1 MTVASTLSNAPS
13 LAESIDA
20 IRGGVRDLIES
31 ITLPRSTWMRVL
43 TAGSAARGHRAPRLE
58 RSPDPAD
65 LVEAISG
72 IEKLKNSLD
81 ALQAHYEVA
90 LREERIRAQQ
100 GAGLPKAKL
109 GSGVGDEVALARGIS
124 PARASRQLALRRVI
138 VETLPG
144 TWKRMAE
151 GDISAWTAEEV
162 ASSVFVLDDEDRRQ
176 IDQELA
182 PILHELSPRTA
193 GRRARARADA
203 LDQEAALAR
212 IRRNHAHRHVSQRPA
227 AEGMMRL
234 SALLPLH
241 AGVAAFAA
249 LSAAADSARAQGDE
263 RSRGQVMADELAERV
278 TGAPGAI
285 VPVEI
290 QLLMTDRT
298 LLAGASDAAELE
310 GQAIP
315 GAVARHLALTGD
327 PSPRVEPRAS
337 STDAPAAT
345 GQRAEIPDP
354 SVPRWIRRLYADPVT
369 GELESMDSRKRLFN
383 GAVRRFVIARD
394 RQCRTPGCEAAPRHV
409 HHVERYADGGLT
421 TPSNAAALCE
431 RFNYVAELPGWG
443 THAGPGPGELTIT
456 TPTGHTHVSP
466 VPSLW
471 ERVGRLGG
479 LGHDATATATTT
491 VPARSRGS
499 AGPGADPDDDPG

>member
-1 MTVASTLSNAPS
+1 MTVASALSSASS
-13 LAESIDA
+13 LAEPIGA
-20 IRGGVRDLIES
+20 IRGAVRDLIES
-31 ITLPRSTWMRVL
+31 ATLPSSTRMRVL
-43 TAGSAARGHRAPRLE
+43 TKDSDAGSLRAARPGQSL
-58 RSPDPAD
+58 DPSD

-81 ALQAHYEVA
+81 ALQSYYEVA
-90 LREERIRAQQ
+90 LRDERIRTQQ
-100 GAGLPKAKL
+100 EAGLPKAKL

-124 PARASRQLALRRVI
+124 PSRASRQLALRRVI

-151 GDISAWTAEEV
+151 GDVSAWTAEEV
-162 ASSVFVLDDEDRRQ
+162 ASSVFVLDDEDRLQ

-182 PILHELSPRTA
+182 PVLHELSPRTA
-193 GRRARARADA
+193 GSRARARADA

-212 IRRNHAHRHVSQRPA
+212 IRRNHTQRHVSQRPA

-234 SALLPLH
+234 SVLLPLH
-241 AGVAAFAA
+241 TGVAAFAA

-278 TGAPGAI
+278 TGTPGAI
-285 VPVEI
+285 IPVEI

-315 GAVARHLALTGD
+315 GSVARHLALTGD
-327 PSPRVEPRAS
+327 LIPQVEPRS
-337 STDAPAAT
+337 STTDAHDAT
-345 GQRAEIPDP
+345 GQHPAAPDP

-369 GELESMDSRKRLFN
+369 GELESMDTRKRLFS

-443 THAGPGPGELTIT
+443 TQAGPGSGELTIT

-471 ERVGRLGG
+471 ERVGRPDGPG
-479 LGHDATATATTT
+479 QGHTAIATATAT
-491 VPARSRGS
+491 ARRSRGR
-499 AGPGADPDDDPG
+499 GADPDDDPG